1 MIVSFLQHPRK
12 QSIGKGRLYV
22 LASKL
27 MPPARHPR
35 PAMRGNASQ
44 ACADC
49 ARVSLSAI
57 PAHPWKSLSFAKRW
71 IPPELGF
78 ARGPQPARR
87 INPTGGVKP
96 GNDESEPRRSLASAD
111 SFAPAIMLPGGSNVP
126 QQQRCPIAR
135 AAADLSVIDFR
146 PSLVPTT
153 FTWDGL
159 AAGGVFLSYARA
171 DASVLR
177 VSARAVHAGRKPT

>member
-12 QSIGKGRLYV
+12 QSIGKGRPYA
-22 LASKL
+22 LARSL
-27 MPPARHPR
+27 CHPLVILDPPCAGMPVKPA
-35 PAMRGNASQ
+35 Q
-44 ACADC
+44 T

-57 PAHPWKSLSFAKRW
+57 PAHPWKKSFICK
-71 IPPELGF
+71 EMDCTG
-78 ARGPQPARR
+78 ARVCPRSATARR